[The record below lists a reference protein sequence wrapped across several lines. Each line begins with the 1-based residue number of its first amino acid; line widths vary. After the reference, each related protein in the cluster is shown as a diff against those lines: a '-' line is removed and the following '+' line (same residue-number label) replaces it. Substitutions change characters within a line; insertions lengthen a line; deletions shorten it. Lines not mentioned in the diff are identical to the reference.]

1 MNRIKFSKLWVAAV
15 VLIPFILMFGLH
27 IGIALGNYFG
37 ININVPNVDAS
48 TWFLFAGSYLGG
60 VMTLAGVVITLKHE
74 QKLHQYEKSLDN
86 IDKEKERLGKAIC
99 ELNMF
104 APSILYRKFMV
115 IQPTQDGY
123 NPTEIAAIGANI
135 LEEMAKINKLKQET
149 LFFTDIYTMTA
160 GCKKACRI
168 KEILPE
174 FQKIYE
180 TMGKKIYETL
190 QEIDAYVTDSY
201 RNSLCIAQIHRFNM
215 VNANC
220 QALGQPSQYNEAAI
234 KEYENKI
241 VDVRPR
247 QDKIDAA
254 LTEISNYSLN
264 EIQQL
269 NNLAREYIVVK
280 QQNAYKNCFTNKW
293 EKE

>member
-180 TMGKKIYETL
+180 TMGKKKFETK
-190 QEIDAYVTDSY
+190 
-201 RNSLCIAQIHRFNM
+201 R
-215 VNANC
+215 
-220 QALGQPSQYNEAAI
+220 
-234 KEYENKI
+234 
-241 VDVRPR
+241 
-247 QDKIDAA
+247 
-254 LTEISNYSLN
+254 
-264 EIQQL
+264 
-269 NNLAREYIVVK
+269 
-280 QQNAYKNCFTNKW
+280 
-293 EKE
+293 